1 MTESGVEA
9 AFRIARN
16 EICQH
21 GSAETA
27 VINDTVTDAEGATP
41 AQIAAGLRLVV
52 RQIEL
57 AQSALDKLEVPE
69 SLAEFVLA
77 DNMLRA
83 ERLRIFNEGIALF
96 ERGDVEKAFALGE
109 ELTKLDIATEAGEDA
124 HGLRH
129 CP

>member
-1 MTESGVEA
+1 
-9 AFRIARN
+9 
-16 EICQH
+16 
-21 GSAETA
+21 
-27 VINDTVTDAEGATP
+27 
-41 AQIAAGLRLVV
+41 
-52 RQIEL
+52 
-57 AQSALDKLEVPE
+57 
-69 SLAEFVLA
+69 
-77 DNMLRA
+77 MLRA